1 MLLNAKKLLGE
12 ALRVKLL
19 SERCPCKCAFHFE
32 GGIVRVAAAVD
43 YRLARLAGM
52 KDFWQLAPV
61 VRRWEEPPIPSDY
74 EADAGYG
81 EWAFACVRD
90 GDGETC
96 VPGYVEIVGRDDLCV
111 WLTPEQLRHKIRDA
125 QRQACAGDGKRDKID
140 D

>member
-19 SERCPCKCAFHFE
+19 SDRCPCKYAFHLE
-32 GGIVRVAAAVD
+32 AGVIRVAAAVD

-61 VRRWEEPPIPSDY
+61 VRRGEEPPIPSDY

-111 WLTPEQLRHKIRDA
+111 WLTPHELRRKIHDA
-125 QRQACAGDGKRDKID
+125 KRQARAGDGKRDKVD
-140 D
+140 N